1 MWLKKRKRNH
11 SRDTYAVELASLI
24 YQLTE
29 VDNLS
34 IDSVT
39 IDH

>member
-11 SRDTYAVELASLI
+11 SRDTYAEELASLI

-34 IDSVT
+34 IES
-39 IDH
+39 IIIEH